1 VSFLFNTSYF
11 FSCILKEK
19 VGGIF
24 MSIITEIVK
33 MKLAVNIT
41 KEEFIAIVDG
51 LEKEF
56 HSKQSGFIDS
66 ELIYDEQNDI
76 WIMIQHW
83 ETAEQLKAA
92 SKKIF
97 ADSTAEL
104 FVKSLDPKNVTMII
118 SPQLGVWK

>member
-1 VSFLFNTSYF
+1 
-11 FSCILKEK
+11 
-19 VGGIF
+19 

-66 ELIYDEQNDI
+66 ELIYDEQKDI

-97 ADSTAEL
+97 ADSAAEP